1 MNNIEQENEV
11 IENSLMQGYECD
23 KKKKKKKRKKI
34 LVSAQKSIVTS
45 NIKMFLSSSEL
56 I

>member
-23 KKKKKKKRKKI
+23 KKKKKKNERKSWCLPRKV
-34 LVSAQKSIVTS
+34 LLPAT
-45 NIKMFLSSSEL
+45 
-56 I
+56 